1 MNTDVIDNPTTLD
14 DLNNRAL
21 ALSQARLQ
29 LGSLVQALNAAL
41 EAMKANELPTIR
53 LAIEEATTAWAQL
66 EAGIQANPGLFVK
79 PRTVAA
85 HGITFGIQ
93 KGKGA
98 IVIPDPE
105 RTVALIRKHLPE
117 QAQVLIAQQEQ
128 PVKKAVEKLSAVD
141 LKKIGVHLADA
152 GDQVVIRPAPSDVD
166 KLVKA
171 LVKATL
177 EEAEASP
184 Q

>member
-1 MNTDVIDNPTTLD
+1 MTADIITNPTTLD
-14 DLNNRAL
+14 ELNGRAL
-21 ALSQARLQ
+21 VLAQARQQ
-29 LGSLVQALNAAL
+29 LGSLVQSLNAAL

-53 LAIEEATTAWAQL
+53 LAIEEAADAWSRL

-98 IVIPDPE
+98 IVIPDPA
-105 RTVALIRKHLPE
+105 RTVVLIRKHLPE
-117 QAQVLIAQQEQ
+117 QAQVLIAQQEA
-128 PVKKAVEKLSAVD
+128 PVKKAVEKLSAAD

-177 EEAEASP
+177 EETEASP